1 MPPLF
6 KGGATARSGGDA
18 VDVAFD
24 VAFDLDLD
32 LAFDLDF
39 AIDVAFDLAITIN
52 SQKNYTQA
60 LKHNRLM
67 V

>member
-18 VDVAFD
+18 VDI
-24 VAFDLDLD
+24 AFDLDFAID
-32 LAFDLDF
+32 VAFDLDF
-39 AIDVAFDLAITIN
+39 AIDVAFDLAIAIN
-52 SQKNYTQA
+52 SQKNYTQS
-60 LKHNRLM
+60 LKHNRLL